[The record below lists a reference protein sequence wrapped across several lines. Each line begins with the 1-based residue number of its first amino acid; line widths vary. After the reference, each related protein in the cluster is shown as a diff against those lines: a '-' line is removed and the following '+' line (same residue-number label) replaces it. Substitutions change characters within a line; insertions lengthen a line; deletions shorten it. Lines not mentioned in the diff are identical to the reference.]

1 MMVWAIL
8 SLLHHER
15 CGHKLKAK
23 KLPSSLPESM
33 EMTYLA
39 RGRKRKSK
47 SFMQRKSRLAE
58 SILFSAGAP
67 NLKDQLINI
76 SVFNDLGRY

>member
-1 MMVWAIL
+1 MIWAIL

-39 RGRKRKSK
+39 LGRKRKIK
-47 SFMQRKSRLAE
+47 KFHATEEQIGREYFIQHCRTKPKR
-58 SILFSAGAP
+58 
-67 NLKDQLINI
+67 
-76 SVFNDLGRY
+76 SVN